1 MYTKKISVCSW
12 CGNVFEIEENEIE
25 TDTCGECDFYDED
38 MIGEID
44 DDDLVFLKGEK

>member
-1 MYTKKISVCSW
+1 MKKISVCSW
-12 CGNVFEIEENEIE
+12 CGSAFEIEEGEQE
-25 TDTCGECDFYDED
+25 TDVCGECDFYDED